1 MLRFATNKM
10 ASLCFRP
17 TASFAAGEGAEFL
30 EMVEKYFDK
39 AGKYTKIRPDLLN
52 FYKKADNVVKFN
64 LTLIRGN
71 CCFIQTTK
79 ASKSF
84 QLTDVNIRHTS
95 SPPKEEPGMPKTSI
109 SQRSKPWLVS

>member
-1 MLRFATNKM
+1 MLRYTASKM
-10 ASLCFRP
+10 ASLWLRP
-17 TASFAAGEGAEFL
+17 TAGFAGTGGGAEFL

-71 CCFIQTTK
+71 SC
-79 ASKSF
+79 
-84 QLTDVNIRHTS
+84 LT
-95 SPPKEEPGMPKTSI
+95 
-109 SQRSKPWLVS
+109 